1 MDSPIDLKQ
10 HESSLESYLASAV
23 MLVAIVLPALG
34 MLMPTTV
41 AVLALVITVSRP
53 IPMAFTFAA
62 ARFAAFTAALLA
74 DAA

>member
-1 MDSPIDLKQ
+1 
-10 HESSLESYLASAV
+10 

-34 MLMPTTV
+34 MLMSTTV

-62 ARFAAFTAALLA
+62 ARPAAFTAALLA